1 MARKNSQVFP
11 RRGCETAAPERR
23 RQRIDRNG
31 REIEALGPVQSA
43 LDKKPIAWQ
52 PFATDDLAH
61 VVGEV
66 LQR

>member
-1 MARKNSQVFP
+1 
-11 RRGCETAAPERR
+11 
-23 RQRIDRNG
+23 
-31 REIEALGPVQSA
+31 VQSA

-66 LQR
+66 LQRWEAAGPGMKVFEIKTPAASLVAAMLAHEPIEPALQAAG